1 MSVFDSTTDQ
11 SAAPNTQEDNQ
22 SFVAQLVAA
31 RGEQWSNPET
41 IAKGK
46 LEADQHIARLEQQL
60 KELNED
66 LGKTKA
72 EQDYAKTLLETL
84 QSQKPLAGTSEQST
98 ESQSGAGKED
108 TTLDPSSL
116 KELIAQVLDNRT
128 AEQRAADNRTKVDS
142 YLQQTYGTEAGKTVQ
157 EKAKE
162 LNLSVDY
169 LKSIA
174 EQSPNAFY
182 QLIGVPKPRESAAPP
197 SGSVN
202 SVATM
207 QSGERT
213 YAYYRELR
221 KTNPT
226 KYYSPSTQQQMFKD
240 AEMAEA
246 KGVNFFDS

>member
-1 MSVFDSTTDQ
+1 MSVFDSTVDQ
-11 SAAPNTQEDNQ
+11 SAAPNNSEDNQ

-46 LEADQHIARLEQQL
+46 LEADQHITRLEQQL

-182 QLIGVPKPRESAAPP
+182 QLIGAPKPRESAAPP

-221 KTNPT
+221 KSDPVRYNSLQIQ
-226 KYYSPSTQQQMFKD
+226 KQMFAD
-240 AEMAEA
+240 AKKAAE
-246 KGVNFFDS
+246 KGLDFYST

>member
-11 SAAPNTQEDNQ
+11 NPTTEHSEDNQ

-66 LGKTKA
+66 FGKTKA
-72 EQDYAKTLLETL
+72 EQDYAKKLLETL
-84 QSQKPLAGTSEQST
+84 QEQKLLAGTSEQSPKQ
-98 ESQSGAGKED
+98 ESGAGEEN
-108 TTLDPSSL
+108 TTLDPSKL
-116 KELIAQVLDNRT
+116 EELIAKVLDNRT
-128 AEQRAADNRTKVDS
+128 VEQKAADNRTKVDK
-142 YLQQTYGTEAGKTVQ
+142 YLQEVYGTEAGETVQ
-157 EKAKE
+157 AKAKE
-162 LNLSVDY
+162 IGLSVDY
-169 LKSIA
+169 LRGIA
-174 EQSPNAFY
+174 EQSPDAFY
-182 QLIGVPKPRESAAPP
+182 QLIGAPKPKESAVPP

-202 SVATM
+202 SMATM

-226 KYYSPSTQQQMFKD
+226 KYYSPSVQQQLFKD
-240 AEMAEA
+240 AERAEA
-246 KGVNFFDS
+246 KGVNFFDT

>member
-11 SAAPNTQEDNQ
+11 TPAENTSEENQ
-22 SFVAQLVAA
+22 SFVAKLVAE
-31 RGEQWSNPET
+31 RGEKWSDPEE

-46 LEADQHIARLEQQL
+46 LEADKHIAMLEQQL
-60 KELNED
+60 KDLNED

-72 EQDYAKTLLETL
+72 EQDYAKKLLETL
-84 QSQKPLAGTSEQST
+84 QKQEPLAGTSEQSPKQ
-98 ESQSGAGKED
+98 ESGAGEEN
-108 TTLDPSSL
+108 TTLDPSKL
-116 KELIAQVLDNRT
+116 EELIARVLDNRT
-128 AEQRAADNRTKVDS
+128 VEQRATDNRTKVDN
-142 YLQQTYGTEAGKTVQ
+142 YLQQTYGTEASKTVQ

-169 LKSIA
+169 LKGIA
-174 EQSPNAFY
+174 EQSPDAFY
-182 QLIGVPKPRESAAPP
+182 QLIGAPKPQGSAAPP

-202 SVATM
+202 SLATM

-226 KYYSPSTQQQMFKD
+226 KYYSPSVQQQLFKD
-240 AEMAEA
+240 AERAET
-246 KGVNFFDS
+246 KGVNFFDT